1 MLEVGFF
8 RTKWVVW
15 GWPVDS
21 GGVSPY
27 VRTVKTA
34 SGARAVQVVYSEH
47 RGSKKLKHVGS
58 AHNDE
63 DLALL
68 RAKAQQII
76 EGEQQALDL
85 GIDTTPAGTGS
96 TQSPLAVTGE
106 RAGYLIDAITGAYR
120 TLGFDVATEADK
132 VFADLV
138 MARLVQPGSK
148 LDSVETLDEI
158 GVTSASYATIKRR
171 LPSYA
176 EPGFRDRLTAASAA
190 HAGIG
195 PGVMVLFDVTTL
207 YFETDE
213 PDEFRKPGFSK
224 ERRLEP
230 QITVGLLADASGF
243 PLAVGA
249 FEGNMAET
257 RTMLPMLERFAATYK
272 VDDITVVADAGM
284 FSDGNKKAIAD
295 AGLHYILG
303 VRTPDVPYALQ
314 AWRKANPETE
324 YTDGQIWSS
333 ADRSGRGPDGVPHS
347 VTYYQYSWDRARR
360 TLKGITE
367 QVDKAEKAVAGK
379 IAIKRNRFV
388 DLKAPKKQ
396 VNWALVEKNRALAGI
411 KGYQTSRVFLSPEQ
425 VIGAYRQLLKIE
437 KTFRMSKSDLK
448 ARPIYHHTRQSIE
461 AHLTVV
467 MAAMAVGH
475 LLEQRSGL
483 SIKRLVRTLKRYRT
497 FELTIAGQTVH
508 AASPVP
514 AEITDLIERLNTDDL
529 PH

>member
-1 MLEVGFF
+1 MA
-8 RTKWVVW
+8 W
-15 GWPVDS
+15 GWPVDLA
-21 GGVSPY
+21 GVSPY

-34 SGARAVQVVYSEH
+34 PGATAVQVVFSEK
-47 RGSKKLKHVGS
+47 RGAKKLEHVGS
-58 AHNDE
+58 ARDDE
-63 DLALL
+63 QLALL

-76 EGEQQALDL
+76 EGEQQPLDL
-85 GIDTTPAGTGS
+85 GLDLTPVGTGS
-96 TQSPLAVTGE
+96 KTAPAPVTSE
-106 RAGYLIDAITGAYR
+106 RAGHLVDAITGAYAA
-120 TLGFDVATEADK
+120 LGFDEATGADQ
-132 VFADLV
+132 VFANLV
-138 MARLVQPGSK
+138 MARIVQPGSK
-148 LDSVETLDEI
+148 LD
-158 GVTSASYATIKRR
+158 SASYATIKRR
-171 LPSYA
+171 LPTYA
-176 EPGFRDRLTAASAA
+176 QTEFRDRLTAACAA
-190 HAGIG
+190 HAGVG
-195 PGVMVLFDVTTL
+195 PGVLVLYDVTTL

-213 PDEFRKPGFSK
+213 GDDFRKPGFSK

-230 QITVGLLADASGF
+230 QITVGLLADATGF

-257 RTMLPMLERFAATYK
+257 RTMLPMIERFSGTYN

-284 FSDGNKKAIAD
+284 FSDGNKKAITE

-303 VRTPDVPYALQ
+303 TRTPDVPYVLQ
-314 AWRKANPETE
+314 AWRKANPEAE
-324 YTDGQIWSS
+324 YTDGQIWTM
-333 ADRSGRGPDGVPHS
+333 ADRSGRGPGGVPHS
-347 VTYYQYSWDRARR
+347 ITYYQYSWDRARR
-360 TLKGITE
+360 TLKGISE

-411 KGYQTSRVFLSPEQ
+411 KGYETSRVDLTPDQ
-425 VIGAYRQLLKIE
+425 VIGSYRQLLKIE
-437 KTFRMSKSDLK
+437 KAFRMSKFDLK
-448 ARPIYHHTRQSIE
+448 ARPIYHHKRDSID

-483 SIKRLVRTLKRYRT
+483 SLKRLVRTLKRYRT

-508 AASPVP
+508 AASPIP
-514 AEITDLIERLNTDDL
+514 TEIHELLAKLNREEG